1 MENWVFFCCCCDY
14 HFLLWS
20 FFCCYGFGWDAHCV
34 FLNFNSKGILKKS
47 SFKGHTVLSLC
58 WGFAYL
64 LAIFSCCSGEK
75 TSTKEWPSFLEI
87 KGRVRL
93 DAFEKFL
100 QELPKSRSR
109 AVMVSQV
116 HLNCSKFL
124 YFIQE
129 EKWGQENNFLSRFL
143 SSIYLFLLIVG
154 SIALMEFSKALGLWE
169 FKKKKKRQIDRT

>member
-1 MENWVFFCCCCDY
+1 M
-14 HFLLWS
+14 
-20 FFCCYGFGWDAHCV
+20 
-34 FLNFNSKGILKKS
+34 
-47 SFKGHTVLSLC
+47 
-58 WGFAYL
+58 
-64 LAIFSCCSGEK
+64 
-75 TSTKEWPSFLEI
+75 
-87 KGRVRL
+87 RL